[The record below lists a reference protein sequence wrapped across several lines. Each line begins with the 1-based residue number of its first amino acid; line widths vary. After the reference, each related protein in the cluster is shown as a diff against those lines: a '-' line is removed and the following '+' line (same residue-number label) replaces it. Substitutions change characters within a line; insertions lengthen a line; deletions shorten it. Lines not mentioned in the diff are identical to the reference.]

1 MTAFFP
7 LYANIAGKCCV
18 VVGGGTVAERKVND
32 LLEAGAKVRV
42 VSPEITLR
50 LQEQVKA
57 GVLEW
62 LPIGYTPNTIEDA
75 WLVFAATNVRSVNA
89 QIAHEANARRLF
101 VNVVDAP
108 EEGSFI
114 VPSVVRRGDLCL
126 SVSTGGA
133 NPMLARRIAEEL
145 QGHYGQEY
153 SLLVELLG
161 YMRAYT
167 KERTFLPAL
176 RREALSQLIAQE
188 ADLRALLRAGDIAG
202 ARSQAEMIVTT
213 AIALRANATD
223 PVASV
228 TNNLE

>member
-7 LYANIAGKCCV
+7 LYVNIVGKCCV
-18 VVGGGTVAERKVND
+18 VVGGGSVAERKVND

-42 VSPEITLR
+42 VSPEITPR
-50 LQEQVKA
+50 LQEQVQA
-57 GVLEW
+57 AAIEW
-62 LPIGYTPNTIEDA
+62 LPTGYTLNTIEDA

-89 QIAHEANARRLF
+89 QIAHEANTRRLF

-133 NPMLARRIAEEL
+133 NPLLARRIAEEL
-145 QGHYGQEY
+145 QGYFGQEY

-161 YMRAYT
+161 HMRAYT
-167 KERTFLPAL
+167 KERTPLPAL
-176 RREALSQLIAQE
+176 RREALSQLVTQE
-188 ADLRALLRAGDIAG
+188 ADIRALLRADDLAG
-202 ARSQAEMIVTT
+202 ARRQAEMIVNNV
-213 AIALRANATD
+213 IALRENAPETD
-223 PVASV
+223 PVI
-228 TNNLE
+228 NNLE